1 MDLKKRYNNLY
12 IPSDFFTAKHRWT
25 EAFPIHLP
33 FKMQYATNFHVF
45 NKELVEPMTPPTSVF
60 DPPDADH
67 SWAAKVMLLAS
78 PNIEELY
85 EKTCQL
91 AETDKESKDARSL
104 VHPTRAIQFLVG
116 LKGKNESMAIGGPWS
131 PSLDGADPAN
141 DPSVLIK
148 TAIRTCNALTG
159 LDLSGCTQWTRF
171 LQVHYRRQETA
182 SKPARTETVV
192 LFFPDVWNVMPNK
205 LEYDGITVKYAE
217 ACAKKLE
224 GKKAEGEE
232 KEAEAEGEEKETEEG
247 KEEEMEEE
255 EAADSEVAKSE
266 PKHWKEL
273 DPKSMKVTELREQLN
288 ARAISSKGL
297 KSQLLARL
305 IKSLEKEQEKEE
317 KGEIDG
323 EPMEK
328 EGMDPEALLAKEEDP
343 ADSEKEKGEDEKK
356 EDKEVIVVLD
366 EKQKE
371 KITSAYKC
379 PQGPSLMVH
388 ANNKAKSGKFDC
400 RVESLSVLLDYR
412 TEDNKEGT
420 FEVSLFAELFNEM
433 FMRDSAFKLYRA
445 VTNAAE
451 KVKEE
456 KKKEEKKED
465 KKEEESTK
473 KEGESSKKE
482 DEEEKKEDVDKD
494 DGKEEKKREGSVE
507 ITEEKKEEPKKL
519 VTVNKDL
526 LLACSYFDL
535 SHCGYFESKDVED
548 ILLTLPLDLSRAEI
562 KKMASKLV
570 VGKDQVNY
578 RQLTDFPQEEDT
590 NEKDQEM
597 EESGLSAKE
606 LAPGFRQFVPG
617 DDKDGED
624 KGDAV
629 VAGGEEGVVAF
640 RGSVVDVGKLMEK
653 LDKSETVRAATDLK
667 LTELQKDL
675 SQVKGEN
682 SRFSAS
688 KEKLNTDLKDV
699 RKKLRERE
707 VELKISKMTENKYF
721 EVLQQVHS
729 EVAPLVVVPEK
740 KEPKEDKKEE
750 EKMEEAN
757 GLDEVK
763 E

>member
-1 MDLKKRYNNLY
+1 MELKKRYNNLY

-45 NKELVEPMTPPTSVF
+45 NKELVEPMVPTTSVF

-78 PNIEELY
+78 PNIEDLY

-91 AETDKESKDARSL
+91 AEAEKDTRNL

-192 LFFPDVWNVMPNK
+192 VFFPDVWNVMPNK

-217 ACAKKLE
+217 ACTKKLE
-224 GKKAEGEE
+224 GKKVEGEE
-232 KEAEAEGEEKETEEG
+232 VAAENEEVEEG
-247 KEEEMEEE
+247 KEEEMEED
-255 EAADSEVAKSE
+255 EAAGDSEVAKTE

-356 EDKEVIVVLD
+356 AEKEVTVVLD

-371 KITSAYKC
+371 RIVSAYKC

-388 ANNKAKSGKFDC
+388 ANSKAKSGKFDC

-445 VTNAAE
+445 ITNAAE

-465 KKEEESTK
+465 KKEEEPT
-473 KEGESSKKE
+473 KKE
-482 DEEEKKEDVDKD
+482 DEEEKKEGDEEKKEEAKKEET
-494 DGKEEKKREGSVE
+494 KEEKKREGSVE

-548 ILLTLPLDLSRAEI
+548 IILTLPLDLSRAEI

-570 VGKDQVNY
+570 AGKDQVNY
-578 RQLTDFPQEEDT
+578 RQLTDFPQGDETIGKEEDQA
-590 NEKDQEM
+590 K
-597 EESGLSAKE
+597 EESGLTAKE
-606 LAPGFRQFVPG
+606 LSTGFRQFVPG
-617 DDKDGED
+617 DKEGED
-624 KGDAV
+624 KGDV
-629 VAGGEEGVVAF
+629 VAPTGEEGVVAF

-675 SQVKGEN
+675 GQVKGEN

-721 EVLQQVHS
+721 DVLQQVHS

-740 KEPKEDKKEE
+740 KELKEDKKEE